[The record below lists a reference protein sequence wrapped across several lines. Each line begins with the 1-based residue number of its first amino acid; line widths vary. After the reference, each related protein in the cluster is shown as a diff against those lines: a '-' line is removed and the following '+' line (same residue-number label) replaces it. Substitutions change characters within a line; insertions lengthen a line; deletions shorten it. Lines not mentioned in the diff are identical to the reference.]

1 MNRGV
6 IVTSAY
12 SINFSIRPN
21 KAVERKIIFQTL
33 TALASFL
40 PFEKYRYV
48 GFGSLWFVDFI
59 LAHKHLSIRDMV
71 SIENDAYLASRA
83 KFNKPYACVDI
94 KHGDSSEIL
103 KGPWLEECP
112 LIVWLDY
119 DASLDGSALPD
130 ISELCRRAPAYS
142 VIIVTINAH
151 KNSLPNKD
159 ENDKEFANDGERL
172 RYYAPDLIPHSLK
185 KVQASRYSA
194 FLASLL
200 FQHMRK
206 QVRKAGRQAD
216 KIVPIFNVAYRD
228 NAPMITVGAVI
239 ADDRCADGIMKILD
253 KMPSGNKTGEDQISI
268 GVPPMTMKEKA
279 TLDQLMPCDFVPTEN
294 DVEKRCGFL
303 MKKSQI
309 ENYHRFYL
317 YYPVYGEI
325 SF

>member
-1 MNRGV
+1 MA
-6 IVTSAY
+6 SAY
-12 SINFSIRPN
+12 DINFSIRPN
-21 KAVERKIIFQTL
+21 KAVERKLVFQTL
-33 TALASFL
+33 IALAPLFG
-40 PFEKYRYV
+40 FEKYRYV
-48 GFGSLWFVDFI
+48 GLGSLWFVDFV
-59 LAHKHLSIRDMV
+59 LAHKHLSIRDMI

-103 KGPWLEECP
+103 KDPWLEECP
-112 LIVWLDY
+112 LLAWLDY
-119 DASLDGSALPD
+119 DTSLDGPALLD
-130 ISELCRRAPAYS
+130 ISELCRRAPTYS

-151 KNSLPNKD
+151 NNSLPNKD
-159 ENDKEFANDGERL
+159 ENDREFLSDEERL
-172 RYYAPDLIPHSLK
+172 RYYAPDLIPHPLPSK
-185 KVQASRYSA
+185 KMQKSRYPA
-194 FLASLL
+194 LLASLL
-200 FQHMRK
+200 FRHMRR

-239 ADDRCADGIMKILD
+239 ADDRCADGILD